1 VQAGFN
7 AELAT
12 CLASYGTQLPYAS
25 LKYMDAVLSR
35 KVASVCTEV
44 KLDGWSKEKVV
55 YLRATGDF
63 WEALALCILELPR
76 EKYQPQIYSRRVGVV
91 RKFEETGDYERNT
104 SNRYYWRTNPRNSS
118 GWNLCLI
125 STSITMTALCTMT

>member
-91 RKFEETGDYERNT
+91 RKFEETGDSIPHPE
-104 SNRYYWRTNPRNSS
+104 RYYGSFCYTEACT
-118 GWNLCLI
+118 LFHI
-125 STSITMTALCTMT
+125 SRFWDRS